1 MKRSVSFIRAQAAK
15 WSSCLQPLASRLC
28 ALVRPWLGKGLHH
41 LRHPTRRGILIAIG
55 ALPAA
60 LVLYVIVL
68 IPFTPGIGDIRKAR
82 VDQPA
87 QILSADGKLLAEF
100 KPSNREWVPLSQIS
114 PHMVDAL
121 VSTED
126 HRFYEHHGID
136 FKRTAGAAL
145 HTFSGDRQ
153 GGSTITQQLA
163 RNLYPDEIGRAP
175 TLTRKIKE
183 AITAFKIEAVY
194 SKPQILETYLNTV
207 PFLYNA
213 FGIEM
218 AARTYFGVSADQLTV
233 LQAATLT
240 GMLKG
245 NAYYNPVINPERA
258 LARRNTVLG
267 QMVKYGKLTDAQ
279 YATLSK
285 KPLRLDF
292 ERQTE
297 PPGPA
302 PHFAQQL
309 RKWLIAWADRND
321 YNIYSDGLVV
331 RTTIDSRLQAMATA
345 ALKQHANQLQGS
357 ANGAW
362 SGRDGCTMSNDLF
375 KTFMR
380 ETPDYKAA
388 REGVANAGASDEDAL
403 KKLAADRTFMRALCK
418 DKTTVQAGFLAID
431 PRNGQIKAWVGSR
444 DFAGE
449 PFDHVQQARRQ
460 PGSTFKAFVYGA
472 AFADG
477 AKPTDTIVDQAVE
490 MPLEGGEIWRP
501 NDETPPSNKPMSL
514 RDALAFSRNRITA
527 QVMQAVGPDKV
538 ARLARAMGVRDS
550 ELKPVPSLAL
560 GTSPVTLKEM
570 VSAYSTIA
578 NDGEYM
584 EPRMVTR
591 IEDSKG
597 EVLAEFASAS
607 PERALSAAADRT
619 LLDTMRDVV
628 NRGTGASIRTRF
640 GIRADVSGKTG
651 TTQDNADGWFILM
664 DPQLVAGAWVGFDD
678 GRVTLQTEGARSALP
693 IVGDFF
699 SRALRARIVDPRAR
713 FDTEVQPGA
722 FETFR
727 DRLKTWMDGL
737 FASKTPAVAPRAPAH
752 APASRAGGPV
762 VAPASEP
769 AEVPPSSGVAPA
781 GAAAASGAS
790 AAASGASAAAVPPDI
805 ARMFGQPPVLGASGS
820 GGASVA
826 QPAHQEQAPQQA
838 PQQAPYPPQE
848 PTLAPTPT
856 PDDSAAGNGAGA
868 QYTPPTQPQGN

>member
-1 MKRSVSFIRAQAAK
+1 MRAQAAK
-15 WSSCLQPLASRLC
+15 WSSRLKPLLSCAC
-28 ALVRPWLGKGLHH
+28 ALARPRLAQGLHH
-41 LRHPTRRGILIAIG
+41 LRHPTRRGVLIAAA

-60 LVLYVIVL
+60 LVLYVLVL

-100 KPSNREWVPLSQIS
+100 KPSNREWVPLAQIS

-121 VSTED
+121 ISTED

-258 LARRNTVLG
+258 LARRNTVLS
-267 QMVKYGKLTDAQ
+267 QMVKYGKLTPAQ

-345 ALKQHANQLQGS
+345 SLKQHANQLQGI

-362 SGRDGCTMSNDLF
+362 SGRNGCSADNDVF
-375 KTFMR
+375 KAFMR
-380 ETPDYKAA
+380 ETPDFKAA
-388 REGVANAGASDEDAL
+388 HDAGESDADAL
-403 KKLAADRTFMRALCK
+403 KKLASDRNFMRSLCK
-418 DKTTVQAGFLAID
+418 AKTDVQAGFLAID
-431 PRNGQIKAWVGSR
+431 PRDGQIKAWVGSR
-444 DFAGE
+444 DFQDE

-472 AFADG
+472 AFAGG
-477 AKPTDTIVDQAVE
+477 AKPSDTVIDQAVE

-501 NDETPPSNKPMSL
+501 NDDVPPSNKPMTL

-527 QVMQAVGPDKV
+527 QVMQSVGPDKV

-550 ELKPVPSLAL
+550 QLNAVPSLAL

-578 NDGEYM
+578 NDGVYL

-597 EVLAEFASAS
+597 EVLAEFGSAS
-607 PERALSAAADRT
+607 PERALSADADRT

-628 NRGTGASIRTRF
+628 NRGTGSSIRTRF
-640 GIRADVSGKTG
+640 GIRADVAGKTG

-678 GRVTLQTEGARSALP
+678 GRVTLNSDYWGQGARSALP

-699 SRALRARIVDPRAR
+699 QRALRSRIVDPRAR
-713 FDTEVQPGA
+713 FDTEVAPGA
-722 FETFR
+722 FEQFR
-727 DRLKTWMDGL
+727 DRLKTWMDSL
-737 FASKTPAVAPRAPAH
+737 FTSKPTETPRPATPIKRPSAP
-752 APASRAGGPV
+752 
-762 VAPASEP
+762 EP
-769 AEVPPSSGVAPA
+769 AEVPPSSGVQA
-781 GAAAASGAS
+781 GSSSTAASAAAASEA
-790 AAASGASAAAVPPDI
+790 AAASAILNGVTPPAQNVPPILGPSGAS
-805 ARMFGQPPVLGASGS
+805 QQS
-820 GGASVA
+820 
-826 QPAHQEQAPQQA
+826 APQQSSQ
-838 PQQAPYPPQE
+838 PSYQQPPYPSQE
-848 PTLAPTPT
+848 PSLAPTPT
-856 PDDSAAGNGAGA
+856 PDDADSSGGAPA
-868 QYTPPTQPQGN
+868 QYTPPQGN